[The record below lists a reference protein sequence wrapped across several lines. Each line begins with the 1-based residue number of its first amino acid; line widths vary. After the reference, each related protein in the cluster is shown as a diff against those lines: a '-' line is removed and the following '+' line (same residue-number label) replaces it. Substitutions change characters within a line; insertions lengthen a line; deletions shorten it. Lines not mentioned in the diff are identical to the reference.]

1 MVCSYC
7 NERLELTLAEVVALG
22 KAEQVE
28 FDQFTLDVGQK
39 FVWEEIEYTIIG
51 RVSFVDSEGDPAQK
65 DYLLFHPQFGTL
77 WATEYWGYGYYVTK
91 KSRLIPPKEA
101 LTGTGVITMA
111 DGSSWKFSEREI
123 YTIDQVDGALPYI
136 TEVGE
141 QVEIAEFKNVNT
153 RQFRETLAIERT
165 KGVEELECS
174 ISQRIHEKQWKIAS
188 GQYTEADARRDA
200 RRHMPWWGR
209 LTGFIAA
216 VATIW
221 SLVTASI
228 NQDYGEEI
236 ASFMYSRDDLR
247 VEQVTDTF
255 TLTDLSEPIGIH
267 FRSSVDNEWIAIQ
280 YAILYSPIEGDAMT
294 YEELVQKE
302 QTLGEGQQS
311 KVLMVSDVGI
321 SYYHGYEGGES
332 WSEGSLSAS
341 EQWMFPPD
349 MTGPFRLLLTV
360 PDGDAYNPT
369 VSATIVQRDED
380 AGKYFGAIFICV
392 LMSLFFIVKQE

>member
-1 MVCSYC
+1 M
-7 NERLELTLAEVVALG
+7 TPAEVVALG

-39 FVWEEIEYTIIG
+39 FAWAGIEYTIIG

-77 WATEYWGYGYYVTK
+77 WATEYWGYGYYITK

-101 LTGTGVITMA
+101 FTGTGVITLA
-111 DGSSWKFSEREI
+111 DGSSWKFSERET

-136 TEVGE
+136 AQVGDRVEV
-141 QVEIAEFKNVNT
+141 VELKNINT
-153 RQFRETLAIERT
+153 AQFRETLAIERT
-165 KGVEELECS
+165 QGLEELECS
-174 ISQRIHEKQWKIAS
+174 ISQKIHEKQWKIAS

-200 RRHMPWWGR
+200 RRHMPWWSR
-209 LTGFIAA
+209 LIGFTAA

-236 ASFMYSRDDLR
+236 ASFLYSRDDLR
-247 VEQVTDTF
+247 VEQVTETF

-280 YAILYSPIEGDAMT
+280 YAILHSPVEGDAMT
-294 YEELVQKE
+294 YEELVLKE
-302 QTLGEGQQS
+302 QGLDEGQHS
-311 KVLMVSDVGI
+311 KVLTVSDVGI

-332 WSEGSLSAS
+332 WSEGSPTAS
-341 EQWMFPPD
+341 ERWMFPTD
-349 MTGPFRLLLTV
+349 VTGPFRLLLTV
-360 PDGDAYNPT
+360 PDGEAINPT
-369 VSATIVQRDED
+369 VSATIVQRDES
-380 AGKYFGAIFICV
+380 AGKYFGAVFVCV
-392 LMSLFFIVKQE
+392 LMSLFFILKRE